1 MHIHTLEFGSLLSY
15 TPRGSSDKIRS
26 ARDVTLAIK
35 TDHIL
40 DQPPMLPSEWIAR
53 TVKQFLPSLP
63 YASFLTSQPILVPV
77 PSSSLM
83 KEDTLWV
90 PDRIAKSLVANGIGR
105 EVAACLSR
113 ATAVPKS
120 ATSDAPDRPKPLRHF
135 ETLAIQE
142 SISQPPDEI
151 LLVDD
156 IVTRGATMWG
166 AANRLAEAY
175 PEALIRGFAAVRTI
189 SNPYEFEELY
199 RPVKGTIEF
208 REDLQ
213 DTLRRP

>member
-1 MHIHTLEFGSLLSY
+1 MRIHTLEFGSLLSY
-15 TPRGSSDKIRS
+15 TPRGSSDQIRS

-40 DQPPMLPSEWIAR
+40 DQPPILPSEWIAR
-53 TVKQFLPSLP
+53 TVKQFMPSLP
-63 YASFLTSQPILVPV
+63 YASFLTSKPILVPV

-90 PDRIAKSLVANGIGR
+90 PDRIAKALLANGIGK
-105 EVAACLSR
+105 EVVECLSR
-113 ATAVPKS
+113 AIAVPKS
-120 ATSDAPDRPKPLRHF
+120 ATSDAPDRPKPLHHY
-135 ETLAIQE
+135 ETMAIQE
-142 SISQPPDEI
+142 RISQPPSEI

-175 PEALIRGFAAVRTI
+175 PETLIRGFAAVRTI
-189 SNPYEFEELY
+189 SNPYEFEDLY

>member
-1 MHIHTLEFGSLLSY
+1 M
-15 TPRGSSDKIRS
+15 
-26 ARDVTLAIK
+26 LAIK
-35 TDHIL
+35 TDHVL
-40 DQPPMLPSEWIAR
+40 DQPPILPSEWIAR
-53 TVKQFLPSLP
+53 TVKQYMPSLP
-63 YASFLTSQPILVPV
+63 FAAFLTSNSILVPV

-90 PDRIAKSLVANGIGR
+90 PDRIAKALVAKGVR
-105 EVAACLSR
+105 KEVVACLSR
-113 ATAVPKS
+113 EIAVPKS

-135 ETLAIQE
+135 ETIAIQE
-142 SISQPPDEI
+142 RISQPPDEI

-208 REDLQ
+208 RDDLQ

>member
-1 MHIHTLEFGSLLSY
+1 
-15 TPRGSSDKIRS
+15 
-26 ARDVTLAIK
+26 
-35 TDHIL
+35 
-40 DQPPMLPSEWIAR
+40 
-53 TVKQFLPSLP
+53 
-63 YASFLTSQPILVPV
+63 
-77 PSSSLM
+77 M

-105 EVAACLSR
+105 EVVACLSR
-113 ATAVPKS
+113 AVAVPKS
-120 ATSDAPDRPKPLRHF
+120 ATSDAPDRPKPLHHF

-142 SISQPPDEI
+142 RISQPPDEI

>member
-1 MHIHTLEFGSLLSY
+1 MLL
-15 TPRGSSDKIRS
+15 
-26 ARDVTLAIK
+26 
-35 TDHIL
+35 
-40 DQPPMLPSEWIAR
+40 SEWIAR

-77 PSSSLM
+77 PGSSLM

-175 PEALIRGFAAVRTI
+175 PEALIRGFAAVRTS

>member
-156 IVTRGATMWG
+156 IVTRGATMW
-166 AANRLAEAY
+166 
-175 PEALIRGFAAVRTI
+175 V
-189 SNPYEFEELY
+189 
-199 RPVKGTIEF
+199 
-208 REDLQ
+208 LQ
-213 DTLRRP
+213 TD